1 MLGFVGLIVS
11 VVLFILLTFRGWNM
25 AVASVLSSVL
35 ILLFNRMNLFKG
47 FAESYTQGFSEF
59 AGSWWLLFLLGDRK
73 SVV

>member
-47 FAESYTQGFSEF
+47 FAESLRQ
-59 AGSWWLLFLLGDRK
+59 
-73 SVV
+73 